1 MAKCLN
7 CVVKKYK
14 QLVPAQR
21 YQIEALLLA
30 GHKQSEIARIIGV
43 HRSTISRELARN
55 IGSRG
60 SHAGTYLGRLAQGK
74 TSKRHSGKNKS
85 TRFTVELKDQAA
97 SWLRKERLS
106 PELIAVE
113 WDALG
118 INGVS
123 AEWIYQWIW
132 TSKLRNRS
140 RDRPYRDL
148 YRYLR
153 HGRRQARRGNQKNTR
168 GAIKNRVSIEQ
179 RPDIVEQRSRL
190 GDIEV
195 DLMMGKDHKS
205 ALLVM
210 VDRATLITKM
220 DRLQGKDAGRIS
232 QIISDSIDRIG
243 SSWIKTM
250 TFDNGKE
257 FSGHQQLADRHGVK
271 TFFTRPY
278 TSQDKGTVENRI
290 GVIRRWLPKGTDL
303 RKVSDERVKE
313 IQSFINERRIRKF
326 GYISPIE
333 KLKSTWPVALIS

>member
-1 MAKCLN
+1 M
-7 CVVKKYK
+7 KKYK

-21 YQIEALLLA
+21 YQIEALLTA
-30 GHKQSEIARIIGV
+30 GHNQSEIATIIGV
-43 HRSTISRELARN
+43 HRSTVSRELKRN

-60 SHAGTYLGRLAQGK
+60 SHAGSYLGRLALRKASQ
-74 TSKRHSGKNKS
+74 RHSSKNKAI
-85 TRFTVELKDQAA
+85 RFTEDLKEQAA
-97 SWLRKERLS
+97 SWLRNERLS

-113 WDALG
+113 WNELG

-132 TSKLRNRS
+132 ASKLRS
-140 RDRPYRDL
+140 RLQDRPYKDL
-148 YRYLR
+148 YGYLR
-153 HGRRQARRGNQKNTR
+153 HGRRHARRGNHKSTR

-179 RPDIVEQRSRL
+179 RPKIVDERSRL

-220 DRLQGKDAGRIS
+220 DKLEGKDADRIS
-232 QIISDSIDRIG
+232 EIIQDRIQKIG

-257 FSGHQQLADRHGVK
+257 FSKHQDIADKHGVK

-303 RKVSDERVKE
+303 REVSDKE
-313 IQSFINERRIRKF
+313 IKKIQSYINKRRIKKF
-326 GYISPIE
+326 GYISPID
-333 KLKSTWPVALIS
+333 KLKSTWPVALMS